1 MSVKTEI
8 QNYNVVTL
16 AAVAEVDADAQTGA
30 IAITNYKGVAKLIV
44 MVEAVSG
51 TTPTLDITVQQ
62 SATSG
67 GEYADVTG
75 AVFTQVED
83 ADATLTL
90 DLDLDGL
97 SGFIRLDLDVDGTE
111 PVYNVGAVMLA
122 RSE

>member
-1 MSVKTEI
+1 MSVKTAI

-16 AAVAEVDADAQTGA
+16 AAVAEVAADEVTGS
-30 IAITNYKGVAKLIV
+30 IAITNYKGVATLIV

-62 SATSG
+62 CATTDG
-67 GEYADVTG
+67 IFADITG

-90 DLDLDGL
+90 DLDLDHL
-97 SGFIRLDLDVDGTE
+97 SGFIKLDLDVGGTD